1 VRSRPHF
8 LLLSLLSLSALTSLA
23 KDATKTPAAA
33 STPPAKQA
41 PAATP
46 SAPPAAPV
54 APATPSAAISTGT
67 PPATTPAADNPYD
80 TLGKVLVPLI
90 TLMGKSP
97 AVNHA
102 LTANFVVEESK
113 GFDPDLAGQ
122 HGTVYFE
129 PPERI
134 KIEAPL
140 YGESITLCRRGS
152 RVWAWPGSKLKALL
166 VRPDITPRLPV
177 PDRKYQLKPFAL
189 PLSEKQMLFFPA
201 LFQAHSSSP
210 EKVNDAECQVID
222 AEITPFVAATL
233 GLDGWS
239 GRMWV
244 SPEHTLARLRLQG
257 PDTAITMRMDKM
269 DYGKTLPA
277 STWVASKA
285 QQEDLVLVPPARYDQ
300 LVRAYMG
307 SK

>member
-1 VRSRPHF
+1 M
-8 LLLSLLSLSALTSLA
+8 LLLGIRPSFAEVSPATPGQAHPRPA
-23 KDATKTPAAA
+23 KSTPVPAAVASTPVPVAPPAATPAAA
-33 STPPAKQA
+33 
-41 PAATP
+41 ATT
-46 SAPPAAPV
+46 SAPD
-54 APATPSAAISTGT
+54 G
-67 PPATTPAADNPYD
+67 NPYD

-90 TLMGKSP
+90 TLMGKSQEK
-97 AVNHA
+97 ANHA
-102 LTANFVVEESK
+102 LTTNFLVEESK

-122 HGTVYFE
+122 HGTVNFE
-129 PPERI
+129 PPDKI

-140 YGESITLCRRGS
+140 YGEPITLCRRGS
-152 RVWAWPGSKLKALL
+152 RIWAWPGSKLKTLL
-166 VRPDITPRLPV
+166 VRPDVAPRLPV

-201 LFQAHSSSP
+201 LFQAHNSP
-210 EKVNDAECQVID
+210 AEAVDNAECQVID

-244 SPEHTLARLRLQG
+244 SPDRTLAKLRLQG
-257 PDTAITMRMDKM
+257 PDTAIVLHMDKM
-269 DYGKTLPA
+269 QYEKTLPA
-277 STWVASKA
+277 STWVATKA
-285 QQEDLVLVPPARYDQ
+285 QQDDLVLVPPARYDQ